1 MKIYADTFWDAT
13 MHKSL
18 NSIIWMV
25 NELEDKKKLRII
37 KVLQNLNFLFR
48 KFEDT
53 QFADKSIFQIT
64 YKALLDHS
72 VLQIDRLYWL
82 YDDKLV
88 THMKSYIKWKYKNI
102 YKD

>member
-1 MKIYADTFWDAT
+1 MKIISHTFWDAT